1 MQRCRCR
8 LTRYGSANDA
18 AKDTVGRKPIPA
30 GRAVGEVSVDIGT
43 FNWRQFAV
51 TGGKRLRADGS
62 AVCGTD
68 EIGNGWCQHA
78 GNDPFRDATA
88 PEAGKR
94 CMCLMTG
101 IEG

>member
-1 MQRCRCR
+1 MK
-8 LTRYGSANDA
+8 N
-18 AKDTVGRKPIPA
+18 TVSREPIPA
-30 GRAVGEVSVDIGT
+30 GRAIDEVSVYIGALIGS
-43 FNWRQFAV
+43 QFAI

-68 EIGNGWCQHA
+68 EIGNGSCQHS

-101 IEG
+101 VEG